1 MPIPAPERDAS
12 RSGPAAVTPGAADR
26 ADAILAARAV
36 PPPLPEAA
44 SAELREILARAEAR
58 SGL

>member
-1 MPIPAPERDAS
+1 MPIPAPERDAV
-12 RSGPAAVTPGAADR
+12 RSGSAALGARAADR

-44 SAELREILARAEAR
+44 SAEFREIVARAEAR
-58 SGL
+58 AGL